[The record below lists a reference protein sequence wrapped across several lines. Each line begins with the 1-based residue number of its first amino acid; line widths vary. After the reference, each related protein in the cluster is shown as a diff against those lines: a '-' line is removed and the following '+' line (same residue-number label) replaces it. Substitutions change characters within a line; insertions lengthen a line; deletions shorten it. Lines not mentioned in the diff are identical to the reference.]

1 MAHAPHTRLA
11 MAAAVLGLAAC
22 ASPPPP
28 ESGSRV
34 VAEAQV
40 AERQGVVIYRPAP
53 RAGVPA
59 ANHAAA
65 ATSDTPSASVSTAGS
80 APTFEERVRRAPTYR
95 VAESGGRARAA
106 DRADAVAQSLAE
118 RQARSRVAAVQRDR
132 DIIATRE
139 NITLNQARSR
149 RVREEAAIRRQGVL
163 DEQRRR
169 AVARLPREPRL
180 APTLAERTDALQADL
195 QARGRPSFSR
205 SRPRTRIQGSIPTYT
220 GSLD

>member
-139 NITLNQARSR
+139 NITL
-149 RVREEAAIRRQGVL
+149 
-163 DEQRRR
+163 
-169 AVARLPREPRL
+169 
-180 APTLAERTDALQADL
+180 
-195 QARGRPSFSR
+195 
-205 SRPRTRIQGSIPTYT
+205 
-220 GSLD
+220 